1 MTHSLR
7 ALFRS
12 MLLTW
17 FLLVFLMAIAL
28 KLHMPS
34 EAAGSLMESLF
45 TRPVPPPPTSVLQA
59 EAPKVMPKASPP
71 PPKPLPE
78 APREADIAAWRLL
91 EHGRDDGKGDLG
103 VPVIREVATNEIE
116 LRFPFHGAPG
126 QVSFYRLEAK
136 GALSVDLHGA
146 YRLSHVVERPLAQGF
161 LQRLQVYP
169 HPGYIRISGMGRT
182 RDLLR
187 YMSAQAFVAQ
197 EQNQLRVV
205 FTLAPPP
212 GDHAIDNKNE
222 NGEAR
227 DAPVA
232 PL

>member
-1 MTHSLR
+1 MTHSPR
-7 ALFRS
+7 ALFRC

-17 FLLVFLMAIAL
+17 FLLVFLMAVAL
-28 KLHMPS
+28 KLHMSS
-34 EAAGSLMESLF
+34 ETAGSLMESLF
-45 TRPVPPPPTSVLQA
+45 TRLAPPPPTSVLQA
-59 EAPKVMPKASPP
+59 EAPKMMPKASP

-91 EHGRDDGKGDLG
+91 EHGRDGGKGDLG

-116 LRFPFHGAPG
+116 LLFPFHGTPG
-126 QVSFYRLEAK
+126 HVSFYRLETK
-136 GALSVDLHGA
+136 GSLSVDLLGA
-146 YRLSHVVERPLAQGF
+146 YRLSHTVEHPIAQGF

-169 HPGYIRISGMGRT
+169 HPGYIRISGRGRT

-187 YMSAQAFVAQ
+187 HMNAQAFVAR

-205 FTLAPPP
+205 FTLAPP
-212 GDHAIDNKNE
+212 GNHASDNKK
-222 NGEAR
+222 GEAR